1 MADTT
6 AAPTGGRALFVR
18 QSSGLVREVS
28 VRNALFFNTAAFIG
42 ITVAWAPVFYTLA
55 FVPVGKVGPFTSYGL
70 TAILVGVCCV
80 FLGLIFASLATVM
93 PRSGGDYVFT
103 SRLIP
108 GVGPFLA
115 WIESFTL
122 VFASLAIIAF
132 EIPIVLH
139 NTQISG
145 DIIGIG
151 TGVGFFKR
159 ANGWFTSGGAVTW
172 ARSPSRMRLRGRHG
186 TGRR

>member
-1 MADTT
+1 MAETT

-18 QSSGLVREVS
+18 RSSGLVREVR
-28 VRNALFFNTAAFIG
+28 VRNALFYNTAAFIG
-42 ITVAWAPVFYTLA
+42 ITVAWAPIFYALA
-55 FVPVGKVGPFTSYGL
+55 LVPVGTSELTSYGW
-70 TAILVGVCCV
+70 TAIIVGVFCV

-108 GVGPFLA
+108 KAGPFLA
-115 WIESFTL
+115 WVKSFTL
-122 VFASLAIIAF
+122 VFTSLAVIAF

-145 DIIGIG
+145 EIIGIG
-151 TGVGFFKR
+151 TGTSFFKQAPR
-159 ANGWFTSGGAVTW
+159 YRLSFAAASQEAWIGG
-172 ARSPSRMRLRGRHG
+172 
-186 TGRR
+186 

>member
-28 VRNALFFNTAAFIG
+28 VRNAMFYNTAAFIG

-55 FVPVGKVGPFTSYGL
+55 FVPVGKVGPLTSYGV
-70 TAILVGVCCV
+70 TAILVGVACV

-115 WIESFTL
+115 WVESFTL
-122 VFASLAIIAF
+122 VFASLAVIA
-132 EIPIVLH
+132 
-139 NTQISG
+139 TDSG
-145 DIIGIG
+145 IAVSLRVPNLGFGSVG
-151 TGVGFFKR
+151 TGACFNKILI
-159 ANGWFTSGGAVTW
+159 
-172 ARSPSRMRLRGRHG
+172 SRCR
-186 TGRR
+186 